1 MTLLTSLRVNVSLA
15 GVARYER
22 AVARLAAAARADSKT
37 VEWRATVSQ
46 GLEGVSYAFGQTAA
60 SFAELA
66 TREPLPVLARRLL
79 GESAGDDFFEES
91 GTAVQATAFSVRRL
105 REELSTITL
114 PLKQPPALLYL
125 TRLQVRSGGQRA
137 VENLIRSVTDASQ
150 KIGAP
155 RKVIVSSTVIGEQ
168 GEYFIAR
175 PIADPAELDSLK
187 SPAEVLNEA
196 FGEKEAGAILAQSA
210 GVLERITTALARP
223 RPDLSN
229 LK

>member
-1 MTLLTSLRVNVSLA
+1 VNVSLA

-22 AVARLAAAARADSKT
+22 AVARLAAAARADSKAA
-37 VEWRATVSQ
+37 EWRASVSQ
-46 GLEGVSYAFGQTAA
+46 GVDGIAYVFGQMAA

-66 TREPLPVLARRLL
+66 GREPLPVLARRLL

-91 GTAVQATAFSVRRL
+91 GASVQATNFSVRRL

-114 PLKQPPALLYL
+114 PLKQAPALLYL
-125 TRLQVRSGGQRA
+125 TRLQVRSGGQA
-137 VENLIRSVTDASQ
+137 AIEKLIRSVTDASQ

-187 SPAEVLNEA
+187 SPAEVLVEA
-196 FGEKEAGAILAQSA
+196 FGEKEGGAILAESA
-210 GVLERITTALARP
+210 GVLERITTALATP
-223 RPDLSN
+223 RLDLSN
-229 LK
+229 VR

>member
-22 AVARLAAAARADSKT
+22 AVARLAAAARADAKS
-37 VEWRATVSQ
+37 VEWRASVSQ
-46 GLEGVSYAFGQTAA
+46 GFDGIAYVYGQTAT

-66 TREPLPVLARRLL
+66 GREPLPVLARRLL
-79 GESAGDDFFEES
+79 GESAGDAFFEES
-91 GTAVQATAFSVRRL
+91 GGAVQATSFSVRRV

-125 TRLQVRSGGQRA
+125 TRLQVRSGGQA
-137 VENLIRSVTDASQ
+137 AIESLIRSVTDASQ

-155 RKVIVSSTVIGEQ
+155 RKVLVSSTVIGEQ

-187 SPAEVLNEA
+187 SPAELLREA
-196 FGEKEAGAILAQSA
+196 FGEKEGGALLAQSA
-210 GVLERITTALARP
+210 AVLERVTTMLATP

-229 LK
+229 VK